1 MNKMKKKEYIEKVL
15 KPILDD
21 IILNLCLE
29 KPDDP
34 AQFMINYLQS
44 RIGNVYGDVLSNNEK
59 NELNFLKNEIKKFF
73 LFVE

>member
-59 NELNFLKNEIKKFF
+59 NELNFLKNEIKKYKD
-73 LFVE
+73 V

>member
-59 NELNFLKNEIKKFF
+59 NELNFLKNEIKKYKN
-73 LFVE
+73 V